1 MTDTNNE
8 TQTDEKV
15 EQRPEP
21 VDLAGFRSEVEWLRK
36 ELADTR
42 KEAGRYRTERNTL
55 REEMKGMTSLEEFQD
70 LQAKYEAM
78 ENKAAHDAL
87 IAKYASDLPEAIRK
101 SISWP
106 EDEQSIKAKVEE
118 LSEFAVQSPGTNANP
133 SGGLGDRGQ
142 VQDDEF
148 DPAALAAQIPR

>member
-1 MTDTNNE
+1 MTDTSNE

-21 VDLAGFRSEVEWLRK
+21 VNLEGYTSEVAYLRG
-36 ELADTR
+36 ELEKVR
-42 KEAGRYRTERNTL
+42 KEAAKYRTERNEV
-55 REEMKGMTSLEEFQD
+55 REQMKGMTSLEEFQS
-70 LQAKYEAM
+70 LQTKLDEM
-78 ENKAAHDAL
+78 EHKAQHDAL
-87 IAKYASDLPEAIRK
+87 VNKYANVLPEAIRK

-142 VQDDEF
+142 TQDDEF

>member
-1 MTDTNNE
+1 MTDTNDE

-21 VDLAGFRSEVEWLRK
+21 VNLEGFASEVAYLRG
-36 ELADTR
+36 ELEKVR
-42 KEAGRYRTERNTL
+42 KEAAKYRTERNEV
-55 REEMKGMTSLEEFQD
+55 REQMKGMTSLEEFQS
-70 LQAKYEAM
+70 LQTKLDEM
-78 ENKAAHDAL
+78 EHKAQHDAL
-87 IAKYASDLPEAIRK
+87 VSKYANVLPEAIRK
-101 SISWP
+101 SINWP

>member
-1 MTDTNNE
+1 MTDTNDE

-21 VDLAGFRSEVEWLRK
+21 VNLEGFASEVAYLRG
-36 ELADTR
+36 ELEKVR
-42 KEAGRYRTERNTL
+42 KEAAKYRTERNEV
-55 REEMKGMTSLEEFQD
+55 REQMKGMTSLEEFQS
-70 LQAKYEAM
+70 LQTKLDEM
-78 ENKAAHDAL
+78 EHKAQHDAL
-87 IAKYASDLPEAIRK
+87 VNKYANVLPEAIRK
-101 SISWP
+101 SINWP

-142 VQDDEF
+142 TQDDEF